1 MRRRMRTV
9 RTGSRREMGID
20 ILDCFSSH
28 ILVLHIENLN
38 FEMATWP
45 TYKNSVGSHWVSKG
59 M

>member
-1 MRRRMRTV
+1 
-9 RTGSRREMGID
+9 MGID